1 MCLICWFTA
10 SLIGCIGH
18 NYSLSGKPTLLPKH
32 DKRHKSIEFVS
43 IILTLYK
50 KLNLKNL
57 KNPDIDALTFYW
69 ITFLIT
75 HTSFI
80 LLESTLVSLYGKST
94 SLYTGGDVIWCHQ
107 ILTLIFSFI
116 IFLFD
121 SSNTIEIVLLTKF
134 NYHKQIGKCIRNKN
148 DTKWAIYFQIYDK
161 NILNNI
167 ILIMQPNWIFRTII
181 YETGHEM

>member
-1 MCLICWFTA
+1 MSLSTATSQHYFHHGCHGNTIYFFNLYYFFNRSMCLICWFTA

-107 ILTLIFSFI
+107 ILTLIFSF
-116 IFLFD
+116 
-121 SSNTIEIVLLTKF
+121 S
-134 NYHKQIGKCIRNKN
+134 
-148 DTKWAIYFQIYDK
+148 
-161 NILNNI
+161 
-167 ILIMQPNWIFRTII
+167 
-181 YETGHEM
+181 